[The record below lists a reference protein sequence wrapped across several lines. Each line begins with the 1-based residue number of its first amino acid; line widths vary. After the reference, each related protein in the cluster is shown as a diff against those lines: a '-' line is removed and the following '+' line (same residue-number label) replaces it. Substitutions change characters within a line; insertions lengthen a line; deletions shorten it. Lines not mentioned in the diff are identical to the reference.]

1 MRKYYSLATNT
12 EKKAAILNIF
22 GDISSKPYFES
33 DVSYK
38 SLSSELAGMGDVERI
53 DVFISSYGGEVG
65 EGLAIYNALKRHP
78 AQVTTYCDG
87 FACSIASVIF
97 MAGDKRVM
105 GNPSRL
111 MIHDAWTSVYGAN
124 ADELRKQADDLDNVT
139 AASVK
144 AYMNRIN
151 IEEDKLREMMK
162 AETWL
167 TEEEALEM
175 GFATDIDE
183 VEQTDVVAQSAK
195 KHLFAMLA
203 KAMQADEDED
213 ETEDNDEEA
222 PETPEDAPEDE
233 PEEEPAPDDET
244 PGDGDSEDEEE
255 EEEPEEKTAQMWSGF
270 FNAIRR

>member
-1 MRKYYSLATNT
+1 MKNKKYFQLITSGNSADLHIY
-12 EKKAAILNIF
+12 
-22 GDISSKPYFES
+22 GDVTSFPWMES
-33 DVSYK
+33 DVSAYN
-38 SLSSELAGMGDVERI
+38 LSAQLSALQGVTDINVYI
-53 DVFISSYGGEVG
+53 NSYGGEVG

-144 AYMNRIN
+144 AYMARIN
-151 IEEDKLREMMK
+151 IEEEKLREMMK

-175 GFATDIDE
+175 GFATDVDE
-183 VEQTDVVAQSAK
+183 VEQSEVVAQSAK
-195 KHLFAMLA
+195 THLFAMLA
-203 KAMQADEDED
+203 KAAQADEADEDE
-213 ETEDNDEEA
+213 ETDEEA
-222 PETPEDAPEDE
+222 PETPQDAPEDE

-244 PGDGDSEDEEE
+244 PAEDDSEDEEQE
-255 EEEPEEKTAQMWSGF
+255 ENPEEKTAQMWSGF